1 MYKVVF
7 VTISEKDSGRIAKV
21 LVERKLAAC
30 INILSVQ
37 SIYRWNGKIEDE
49 REHLLI
55 IKTSESK
62 IEQLKET
69 IKEIHPYEVP
79 ECIVLPIEDGLPAY
93 LNWINE
99 STSD

>member
-7 VTISEKDSGRIAKV
+7 VTASENDSGRIAKT
-21 LVERKLAAC
+21 LVEKKLAAC
-30 INILSVQ
+30 INIISVQ
-37 SIYRWNGKIEDE
+37 SIYRWNEKIEDE
-49 REHLLI
+49 REDLLI
-55 IKTSESK
+55 IKTIESK
-62 IEQLKET
+62 IDQLKRT

-79 ECIVLPIEDGLPAY
+79 ECIILPIEDGLSDY